1 MRVGGE
7 ICGYKLL
14 LKKYM
19 IAKFMRMCELDI
31 LKSLGLI
38 FPPFKR
44 EGETGEIWE
53 MGINRGIKIAADY
66 WVDI

>member
-1 MRVGGE
+1 
-7 ICGYKLL
+7 
-14 LKKYM
+14 M
-19 IAKFMRMCELDI
+19 IAKFMRMCELNI